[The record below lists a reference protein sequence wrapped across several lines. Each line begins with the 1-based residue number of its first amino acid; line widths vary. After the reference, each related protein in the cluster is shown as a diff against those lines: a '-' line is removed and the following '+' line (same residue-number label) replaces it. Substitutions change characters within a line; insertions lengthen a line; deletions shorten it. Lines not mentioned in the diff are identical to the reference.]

1 MSVSLSSQDGRGSM
15 DEDVV
20 ESGGEAGGG
29 GGGNVTEFEIMENF
43 VRSLV
48 DDWRYQG
55 WTH

>member
-1 MSVSLSSQDGRGSM
+1 M

-20 ESGGEAGGG
+20 ESGGESGGG